1 MKRVLFINTINTAY
15 SVKWSYLGAQS
26 VQELS
31 WKDRAKICEKHA
43 RAMSTL
49 VGGLLT
55 QLPCAVVPF
64 HLHFGSDLRPV

>member
-31 WKDRAKICEKHA
+31 WNDRAKICEKHA
-43 RAMSTL
+43 RA
-49 VGGLLT
+49 
-55 QLPCAVVPF
+55 
-64 HLHFGSDLRPV
+64 R

>member
-15 SVKWSYLGAQS
+15 SVKWRYLGAQS

-31 WKDRAKICEKHA
+31 WNDHAKICEKHGLDA
-43 RAMSTL
+43 HPL
-49 VGGLLT
+49 GGLLT